1 MTCDSEY
8 SWSME
13 IRIGIQHAPRELSFE
28 TDVKAADINTQL
40 VEALAKGGV
49 LSLSDDK
56 GQSYLIPAANV
67 AYIEFGSTQ
76 SRPVGFVN

>member
-1 MTCDSEY
+1 
-8 SWSME
+8 ME

-28 TDVKAADINTQL
+28 TDSSAADINSQFTA
-40 VEALAKGGV
+40 ALAQGGV
-49 LSLSDDK
+49 LALSDVK
-56 GQSYLIPAANV
+56 GQSYLVPATTI

>member
-1 MTCDSEY
+1 
-8 SWSME
+8 ME

-28 TDVKAADINTQL
+28 TAATVAEINAQL
-40 VEALAKGGV
+40 TAALSTSGL
-49 LSLSDDK
+49 LSLTDVK
-56 GQSYLIPAANV
+56 GQSYLVPAANV

>member
-1 MTCDSEY
+1 
-8 SWSME
+8 ME

-28 TDVKAADINTQL
+28 TESSAADINAQL
-40 VEALAKGGV
+40 TAALANGGV
-49 LSLSDDK
+49 LNLSDVK

>member
-1 MTCDSEY
+1 
-8 SWSME
+8 ME

-28 TDVKAADINTQL
+28 TESSAADINAQL
-40 VEALAKGGV
+40 TAALANGGV
-49 LSLSDDK
+49 LSLSDLK

>member
-1 MTCDSEY
+1 
-8 SWSME
+8 ME

-28 TDVKAADINTQL
+28 TESSAADINAQL
-40 VEALAKGGV
+40 TAALANGGV
-49 LSLSDDK
+49 LNLGDVK

>member
-1 MTCDSEY
+1 
-8 SWSME
+8 ME

-28 TDVKAADINTQL
+28 TDATVADVNAQL
-40 VEALAKGGV
+40 TAALANAGV
-49 LSLSDDK
+49 LNLSDVK
-56 GQSYLIPAANV
+56 GQSYLVPAANV

>member
-1 MTCDSEY
+1 
-8 SWSME
+8 ME

-28 TDVKAADINTQL
+28 TESTPADINAQL
-40 VEALAKGGV
+40 TAALATGGV
-49 LSLSDDK
+49 LNLNDIK
-56 GQSYLIPAANV
+56 GQSYLVPATNV